1 MENFKFFLFSFECGT
16 NLYLDFIALAVSV
29 KCMEFVWNLYR
40 HALSC
45 VLKGFEEWE
54 FREFVQL
61 YFSYQILLPFRKYE
75 KEHLVI

>member
-1 MENFKFFLFSFECGT
+1 MENFKFSLFYFKSGT
-16 NLYLDFIALAVSV
+16 NLYLDFIDLAVSV

-40 HALSC
+40 HVLSL